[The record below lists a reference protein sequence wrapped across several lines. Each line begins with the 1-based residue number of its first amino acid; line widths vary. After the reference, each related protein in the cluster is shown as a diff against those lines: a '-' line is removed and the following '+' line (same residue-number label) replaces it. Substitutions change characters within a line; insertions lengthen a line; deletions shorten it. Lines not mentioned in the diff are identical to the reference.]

1 MIFYSSSYNK
11 YLHKGW
17 QGLHLV
23 LIILILSF
31 PHPKISC
38 FYHHKL
44 SSAFSHFSF
53 FCLFLPSNIS
63 FHSSPFVKSLPLFLQ
78 YFLVYNNQPS
88 DMSIFKDSIITFW
101 KQAAIQ
107 FHSLTLCFPYSLQL
121 SNCLR
126 RPILS
131 LYHFIIRLKN
141 YFWFPYTN
149 SLPSLPLEQIHLSN
163 IIYQM
168 DSLFGKLGWQIKLPS
183 PWASFTILLM
193 KIFGKLTCQRREDI
207 RILPLWKSSWCMPWS
222 IGFITLPFAQST

>member
-1 MIFYSSSYNK
+1 
-11 YLHKGW
+11 
-17 QGLHLV
+17 
-23 LIILILSF
+23 
-31 PHPKISC
+31 
-38 FYHHKL
+38 
-44 SSAFSHFSF
+44 
-53 FCLFLPSNIS
+53 
-63 FHSSPFVKSLPLFLQ
+63 
-78 YFLVYNNQPS
+78 
-88 DMSIFKDSIITFW
+88 MSIFKDSIITFW

-121 SNCLR
+121 SNCLH

-207 RILPLWKSSWCMPWS
+207 RIFPLWKSS
-222 IGFITLPFAQST
+222 